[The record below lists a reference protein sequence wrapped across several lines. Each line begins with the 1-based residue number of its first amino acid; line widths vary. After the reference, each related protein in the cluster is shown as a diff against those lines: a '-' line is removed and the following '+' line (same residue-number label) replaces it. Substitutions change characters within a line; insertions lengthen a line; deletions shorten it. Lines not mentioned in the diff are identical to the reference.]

1 MSTITELEK
10 RVQALEASVQEL
22 KAQLSG
28 PEQPARS
35 WSDLFGKYK
44 DDPAFAE
51 ATRLG
56 REYREKQNRES
67 LAELDRAG
75 KKGGSGKKG
84 AKKRKPAAR
93 GANGRT

>member
-1 MSTITELEK
+1 MATITELEK
-10 RVQALEASVQEL
+10 RIQALEASIQEL

-28 PEQPARS
+28 SGQPSRS

-67 LAELDRAG
+67 LAELDRAER
-75 KKGGSGKKG
+75 KSGSGKKG

-93 GANGRT
+93 GTNGRT